1 MLKKEASAIT
11 GGLSRPSKMPCPGI
25 SLPASSCQT
34 GQKLAQISGT
44 PCHGCYALK
53 GMYRFPNVQAALVRR
68 LEALR
73 HPAWVQAMTALIA
86 GHEYFR
92 WHDSGDLQSSWHL
105 KQIFEVCNNTPD
117 TAHWLPTQERQ
128 YLPLPGSSVPS
139 NLLIRLSGSKING
152 APPKCWPWTST
163 VITAK
168 HTFKKLLYFFFKI
181 KPILRDGSWLCPS
194 KLPLGRA
201 KCRSCRACWDSSI
214 LNVAYAKH

>member
-34 GQKLAQISGT
+34 GQKLARCPGT

-53 GMYRFPNVQAALVRR
+53 GMYRFPNVQAALARR
-68 LEALR
+68 LEALA

-117 TAHWLPTQERQ
+117 TSHWLPTREAR
-128 YLPLPGSSVPS
+128 YLPLNHDSIPKNLTIRMSSHKVNQGPVKS
-139 NLLIRLSGSKING
+139 
-152 APPKCWPWTST
+152 WPWTSCVVNT
-163 VITAK
+163 GY
-168 HTFKKLLYFFFKI
+168 HT
-181 KPILRDGSWLCPS
+181 CPA
-194 KLPLGRA
+194 PYQGNECQN
-201 KCRSCRACWDSSI
+201 CRQCWDRDIPTVS
-214 LNVAYAKH
+214 YGKH

>member
-53 GMYRFPNVQAALVRR
+53 GMYRFPNVKRALARR
-68 LEALR
+68 LEALA

-117 TAHWLPTQERQ
+117 TAHWLPTREAR
-128 YLPLPGSSVPS
+128 YLPLNHDSIPKNLTIRFSSH
-139 NLLIRLSGSKING
+139 KINQ
-152 APPKCWPWTST
+152 PPLKSWPWTST
-163 VITAK
+163 VST
-168 HTFKKLLYFFFKI
+168 
-181 KPILRDGSWLCPS
+181 RDSSCPAQLQNNNC
-194 KLPLGRA
+194 KD
-201 KCRSCRACWDSSI
+201 CRACWDRKIS
-214 LNVAYAKH
+214 NVTYPKH